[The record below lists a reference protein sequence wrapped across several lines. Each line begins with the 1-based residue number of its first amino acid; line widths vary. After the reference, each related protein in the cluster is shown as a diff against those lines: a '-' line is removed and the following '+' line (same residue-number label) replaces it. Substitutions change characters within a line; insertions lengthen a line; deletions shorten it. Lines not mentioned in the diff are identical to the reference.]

1 MKGGSIWGARGIKP
15 PLSSQDPWIPLL
27 SPPPFLGPKNEEE
40 RRTKKMRRGERRRE
54 WRVNPLLTWL
64 SDSLMAAGNLY

>member
-1 MKGGSIWGARGIKP
+1 MWGARGIKP

-27 SPPPFLGPKNEEE
+27 SPSPFFGPENEEE
-40 RRTKKMRRGERRRE
+40 KGTKKRREERRRE

-64 SDSLMAAGNLY
+64 PDSLMAAGNLY